1 MLPLKI
7 YLIAKITSDS
17 VILRHDVVI
26 TFDDEVYDMVLL
38 GKFHADCWVALSLGG
53 LSPESVLV
61 VRHFG
66 DSLFADLH
74 TRCTEQFCPSL
85 VINRHTRDNAADASE
100 AALEMVQLCTQVRFF
115 VPALDAPLMP
125 LSLNYLR
132 TFLKIL
138 DSL

>member
-1 MLPLKI
+1 
-7 YLIAKITSDS
+7 

-38 GKFHADCWVALSLGG
+38 GKFHADCWVALSLGS
-53 LSPESVLV
+53 LSPRERSCCAT
-61 VRHFG
+61 RCCHFG
-66 DSLFADLH
+66 DSHFADLH

-115 VPALDAPLMP
+115 VPAPDAPLMP
-125 LSLNYLR
+125 LSLNCLR

>member
-1 MLPLKI
+1 MLTVGLRFRLVASLQKAF
-7 YLIAKITSDS
+7 LLCDS
-17 VILRHDVVI
+17 LC
-26 TFDDEVYDMVLL
+26 Y
-38 GKFHADCWVALSLGG
+38 
-53 LSPESVLV
+53 
-61 VRHFG
+61 FG
-66 DSLFADLH
+66 DSYFADLH

-115 VPALDAPLMP
+115 VPTPDAPLMP
-125 LSLNYLR
+125 LSLNCLR